1 MWKYTIIKYWDSFGN
16 KFAPASIFLAAACL
30 GSPDNQHKD
39 KQDRHFVEHTLV
51 RNCQLHRF
59 RTALNRKM
67 VSNEK
72 SDSSQ
77 TKGILVEST
86 LAIIKPDAVY
96 KSDEIEEIIL
106 QHGFTIL
113 QVRIEL
119 YIKIYYYKA
128 YSNMVFVL

>member
-1 MWKYTIIKYWDSFGN
+1 
-16 KFAPASIFLAAACL
+16 
-30 GSPDNQHKD
+30 
-39 KQDRHFVEHTLV
+39 
-51 RNCQLHRF
+51 
-59 RTALNRKM
+59 M

-72 SDSSQ
+72 SDSLQ

-128 YSNMVFVL
+128 YSYMVFVL